1 MANVPQVRMTSTPA
15 PAQLG
20 LEQPGTIY
28 NRVFWLAYAANVS
41 LVMANALTFRF
52 AEFVA
57 FLGGSERISGTIVSA
72 GICGALLGRLMLGQ
86 AIDRYGVRLLW
97 IVAAA
102 LFTAGN
108 VMFLFCSE
116 LSWMIYAARVCF
128 ALGLSAMFT
137 CSIVHIQ
144 NQVPANRRTEIIAS
158 LGSSGFIGMIAG
170 AQLGDWIL
178 NTIGSRESQFL
189 ALFGGAAS
197 LGVLY
202 VAVVVY
208 LTWGDGHD
216 RPHETPAVH
225 RLMFRYWPGWVMLVA
240 VMMGI
245 GFAVITVFLTRFAT
259 HHGLRGIGTFFT
271 GYAGSAF
278 IFRLSTRQWG
288 ETVGR
293 HRMIVMGLC
302 GHWLGHWMLPFVTS
316 EWHFILPSIACGWG
330 HALLFPA
337 VISRGSGAFPIR
349 YRGSGTTLVLGFFDI
364 GSAISA
370 PILGGIIDY
379 FDGAGFPQMFFTSG
393 SCALVIAIVYALT
406 AARRPDED
414 HREEEIEIALPVIA
428 EDEETDSQR
437 EPEDEPVT
445 VPFPH
450 VGHNA

>member
-1 MANVPQVRMTSTPA
+1 MTATHA
-15 PAQLG
+15 PAVPA
-20 LEQPGTIY
+20 LEPTGTIY
-28 NRVFWLAYAANVS
+28 NRIFWLAYVANVS

-57 FLGGSERISGTIVSA
+57 FLGGTERVSGTIVGI
-72 GICGALLGRLMLGQ
+72 GICGALCARLVLGQ

-97 IVAAA
+97 LAAA
-102 LFTAGN
+102 IVFTLAN
-108 VMFLFCSE
+108 ASFLFCSQ
-116 LSWMIYAARVCF
+116 LSWLIYAGRIGF
-128 ALGLSAMFT
+128 AVGLSSMFT

-144 NQVPANRRTEIIAS
+144 NQVPAHRRTEIIAS
-158 LGSSGFIGMIAG
+158 LGSSGFVGMIAG

-178 NTIGSRESQFL
+178 NTITAGESQFF
-189 ALFGGAAS
+189 ALFGGAAA
-197 LGVLY
+197 LGVFY
-202 VAVVVY
+202 FCVVVY

-216 RPHETPAVH
+216 RPHETPPVH
-225 RLMFRYWPGWVMLVA
+225 HLMFRYWPGMVILVA

-278 IFRLSTRQWG
+278 IFRLSTRRWG

-293 HRMIVMGLC
+293 HKMIVMGLC
-302 GHWLGHWMLPFVTS
+302 GHWIGHWTLPFVTS

-379 FDGAGFPQMFFTSG
+379 FDGAGFSQMFFTSG
-393 SCALVIAIVYALT
+393 SCALAVAIVYGLT
-406 AARRPDED
+406 AARGPDED
-414 HREEEIEIALPVIA
+414 FREEQELSTAADSTV
-428 EDEETDSQR
+428 DEANEG

-445 VPFPH
+445 APFPH
-450 VGHNA
+450 IGHNA